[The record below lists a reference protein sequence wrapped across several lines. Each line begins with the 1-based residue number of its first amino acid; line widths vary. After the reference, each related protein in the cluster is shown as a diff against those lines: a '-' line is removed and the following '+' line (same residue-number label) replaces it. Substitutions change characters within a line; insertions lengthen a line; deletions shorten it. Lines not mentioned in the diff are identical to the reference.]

1 MKPNVDLTERR
12 VFSKQHSLPVDVTRM
27 PERLEPTEIDAPDN
41 GVFYTGNARERTSK
55 RIEASFCAADN
66 NCDCCGET
74 VPWRFFGDSLC
85 ERCRKESAANKEH
98 LWGGEQM
105 KLCDMLIEAQSNI
118 GHERTVFLEDFD
130 EEGNLITIVRYDEEQ
145 AAITIQDTKN
155 RRTNFMLMD
164 LETLEGLDHGK
175 FKRLIDGL
183 FYYAGPSG

>member
-1 MKPNVDLTERR
+1 MPPTMAFFILETQERER
-12 VFSKQHSLPVDVTRM
+12 QKESKQVFVRRTIIAIVVGRRFHGGSSGILYANGAGKNPLQTRN
-27 PERLEPTEIDAPDN
+27 T
-41 GVFYTGNARERTSK
+41 Y
-55 RIEASFCAADN
+55 
-66 NCDCCGET
+66 
-74 VPWRFFGDSLC
+74 
-85 ERCRKESAANKEH
+85 
-98 LWGGEQM
+98 GGEQM

-118 GHERTVFLEDFD
+118 GHEGTVFLEDFD